1 VTILADTQHF
11 AGSPEWTW
19 YILFYF
25 FLAGL
30 AGGSYFLATLLRYWG
45 RPADEPVARLGFYVA
60 FPAVAICPLLL
71 TLDLS
76 KPLRFWHM
84 LVNTTPGDAGLN
96 FKPGSPMSVGVW
108 ALVVFSIF
116 VVVSFVDALVRDGR
130 LKLGLARRVG
140 AFLDGSAGKV
150 WHVVGSL
157 LGLFIA
163 GYTGVLLAVS
173 NQPVW
178 SDSWALG
185 GLFLASGLTGSAAL
199 LLLLTHYRRDSA
211 ESSRGVLE
219 LGGRLFAALEVLL
232 LVVFVLTLIQN
243 DALDDAFAMP
253 WTLLWLAAVAGMLP
267 GIGGLVFGR
276 LGVTPGRAVA
286 AARVPAW
293 AAVPALVLVGVLAL
307 RAAVI
312 FSAQA

>member
-1 VTILADTQHF
+1 MTVLADTQHF
-11 AGSPEWTW
+11 VGSPEWTW

-60 FPAVAICPLLL
+60 FAAVVSCPLLL
-71 TLDLS
+71 TLDLT

-84 LVNTTPGDAGLN
+84 LVNTTPGDGGLN
-96 FKPGSPMSVGVW
+96 FKSESPMSVGVW
-108 ALVVFSIF
+108 ALLVFSSF

-130 LKLGLARRVG
+130 IRLPLARRLGALLEGRVG
-140 AFLDGSAGKV
+140 QV
-150 WHVVGSL
+150 WHVVGAVF
-157 LGLFIA
+157 GLFIA

-199 LLLLTHYRRDSA
+199 LLLLTHYRRDA
-211 ESSRGVLE
+211 ADSSRGILE
-219 LGGRLFAALEVLL
+219 IGGRLFAALEVLL
-232 LVVFVLTLIQN
+232 LVVFVLTLIQ
-243 DALDDAFAMP
+243 DAALDEAFGMP
-253 WTLLWLAAVAGMLP
+253 WILLWLVAVAGMLP
-267 GIGGLVFGR
+267 GVGGLVIGR
-276 LGVTPGRAVA
+276 LRTTPGRAVA

-293 AAVPALVLVGVLAL
+293 VVAPTLVLVGVLAL

-312 FSAQA
+312 FSGQG

>member
-1 VTILADTQHF
+1 MTLLADTQHF

-45 RPADEPVARLGFYVA
+45 TPADEPVARLGFYVA
-60 FPAVAICPLLL
+60 FPAVLICPLLL

-96 FKPGSPMSVGVW
+96 FKAGSPMSVGVW
-108 ALVVFSIF
+108 ALTVFSAF
-116 VVVSFVDALVRDGR
+116 VLVSFIDALVRDGR
-130 LKLGLARRVG
+130 TRLAPARRLAALLEGRVG
-140 AFLDGSAGKV
+140 QV
-150 WHVVGSL
+150 WHVAGAA
-157 LGLFIA
+157 LGLFVA

-199 LLLLTHYRRDSA
+199 LLLLTHYRRDTT
-211 ESSRGVLE
+211 ESSRGILE
-219 LGGRLFAALEVLL
+219 LDGRLFAVLEVLL
-232 LVVFVLTLIQN
+232 LVVFILTLIQ
-243 DALDDAFAMP
+243 DDVLDEAFGMP
-253 WTLLWLAAVAGMLP
+253 WTLLWLVAVAGILP
-267 GIGGLVFGR
+267 AVGGLLIGR
-276 LGVTPGRAVA
+276 SRTPGRMVA
-286 AARVPAW
+286 AAKVPVW
-293 AAVPALVLVGVLAL
+293 AALPTLVLVGVLAL